1 MDAAVEAAAPDASP
15 VEKADVEAGVKLAR
29 WRDNRWVKAAAKAG
43 DLGDQEP
50 LYALTGAVFLFGAFR
65 RDRRVMEAG
74 ARMFTAVA
82 AADFAKSTIKDLVTR
97 TRPHVLMDEGEYEME
112 PGGRH
117 EKPRQ
122 SFPSGHAAG
131 GVAVARALSRVYPQA
146 GLAAGAGAAAMGVTR
161 VAKGAHYPLDVVAGA
176 AVGLAC
182 EAVLDLAF
190 ARLLPA
196 LSASRR

>member
-1 MDAAVEAAAPDASP
+1 MQ
-15 VEKADVEAGVKLAR
+15 AGLKLAR

-50 LYALTGAVFLFGAFR
+50 LYALTGAVFLFGVLR
-65 RDRRVMEAG
+65 RDRRIMEAG

-82 AADFAKSTIKDLVTR
+82 AADLAKSTVKDLVTR
-97 TRPHVLMDEGEYEME
+97 TRPHVLMDAGEYELE
-112 PGGRH
+112 LEKEGRPD
-117 EKPRQ
+117 KPRQ

-161 VAKGAHYPLDVVAGA
+161 VAKGAHYPLDVLAGA

-182 EAVLDLAF
+182 EAVLNLAF
-190 ARLLPA
+190 DRVLPA
-196 LSASRR
+196 LSSSRR